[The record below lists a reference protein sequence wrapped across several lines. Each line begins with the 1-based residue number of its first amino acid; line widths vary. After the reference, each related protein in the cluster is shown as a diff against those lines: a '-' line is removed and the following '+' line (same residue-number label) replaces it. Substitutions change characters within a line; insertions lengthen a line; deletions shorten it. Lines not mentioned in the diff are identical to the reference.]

1 LSAFSA
7 KCFYAQLSR
16 SLSLFI
22 GASYYYIIVNL
33 AAHFLIMPAN
43 ANRQFLDFEKPIK
56 DLIDEIEN
64 MKHRQEKTKL
74 NLSDTIEKLEQTIL
88 QRRKEITA
96 NLTSWQRVQLSRHP
110 DRPYTL
116 KYIDKMTSNFIEL
129 YGDRNVKDDRAMVGG
144 FASLDG
150 ETVMVIGQQKGI
162 NTKMR
167 QLRNFGMANP
177 EGYRKALR
185 LMRLAEKFNKPVI
198 TLIDTP
204 GAYPGL
210 EAEERGQGEAIARN
224 IYEMIRLK
232 VPVICVIIGEGASG
246 GALGIGVGDKVFMM
260 ENTWYTV
267 ISPESCSSILWR
279 SWEKKEIAAEQLKLT
294 AEKMLGFGL
303 IDGIIP
309 EPVGGAHWDYS
320 EAARI
325 LKDYLVPVIKELKNV
340 PADER
345 VNNRIEKFGKMGF
358 WEEVS

>member
-1 LSAFSA
+1 
-7 KCFYAQLSR
+7 
-16 SLSLFI
+16 
-22 GASYYYIIVNL
+22 
-33 AAHFLIMPAN
+33 MPIN
-43 ANRQFLDFEKPIK
+43 ANRQFLDFEKPVK

-64 MKHRQEKTKL
+64 ARHRQEKTKIDMTDVIQRL
-74 NLSDTIEKLEQTIL
+74 DQNILEK
-88 QRRKEITA
+88 RKEITA
-96 NLTSWQRVQLSRHP
+96 NLSSWQRVQLSRHP

-116 KYIDKMTSNFIEL
+116 KYIDKMTENFVEL
-129 YGDRNVKDDRAMVGG
+129 YGDRTVKDDKAMVGG
-144 FASLDG
+144 FASLNG
-150 ETVMVIGQQKGI
+150 ETVMIIGQQKGI

-185 LMRLAEKFNKPVI
+185 LMKLAEKFNKPVI

-204 GAYPGL
+204 GAFPGL

-246 GALGIGVGDKVFMM
+246 GALGIGVGDRVFMM

-279 SWEKKEIAAEQLKLT
+279 SWESKEIAAEQLRLT
-294 AEKMLGFGL
+294 ADKMLGFGL

-309 EPVGGAHWDYS
+309 EPIGGAHWDYDQS
-320 EAARI
+320 AEI
-325 LKDYLVPVIKELKNV
+325 LRDYLIPVLQELKLKQ
-340 PADER
+340 PRQR
-345 VNNRIEKFGKMGF
+345 VNDRIEKFGKMGF
-358 WEEVS
+358 WEEV